1 MREMSRGF
9 GGGGLLWWL
18 CWQQSCRQLGK
29 LKFEAGKKGAVNTD
43 RGTRLGS
50 MGGGSGLNLGEGFGR

>member
-1 MREMSRGF
+1 MVGVCC
-9 GGGGLLWWL
+9 GGLPPVVALLAVVFSGSW
-18 CWQQSCRQLGK
+18 GK
-29 LKFEAGKKGAVNTD
+29 LKIEAGKKGAVNTD